1 MGTGHTSAGPT
12 AESYTLTDKRDGQTD
27 GFVIYSDE
35 QSKGTETS
43 KQIQYTEFT
52 HRETANIP
60 VLGMSSQDHSVT
72 SLISAS
78 VFILAEMS
86 PTQTFTNII
95 SNHTVAIENI
105 FTGNCMHRI

>member
-86 PTQTFTNII
+86 PTHTHDKCSLVVN
-95 SNHTVAIENI
+95 NHTVASQII
-105 FTGNCMHRI
+105 FTDR